1 MLIKPKVK
9 AWFDTVSHTMS
20 YVVYQAPGKACAI
33 IDPVLGYSP
42 TSRQVDTRL
51 ADEIIHFVDE
61 NNLNVAWLLETHHH
75 ADHVTAAS
83 YIKTQRGG
91 CIAMNHHI
99 NAVASLFPPVF
110 DLVDEADIN
119 SYPAFDYLFADNEVF
134 SVGELTAQ
142 ALYVPGH
149 TLTCVAYLIGDAVF
163 VGDTLFMPD
172 VGTGRCDFPGGDAAV
187 LYRSIQKIFALPLQ
201 TRVFVCHDYPPP
213 DRQPACETTIAEQR
227 TQNVHIQANTAL
239 THFVEMRTR
248 RDKGLTP
255 PQLMQPA
262 IQLNLRAGKILC

>member
-1 MLIKPKVK
+1 MLIRPKVK
-9 AWFDTVSHTMS
+9 AWFDPVSHTMS
-20 YVVYQAPGKACAI
+20 YVVYQAPGQACAI

-42 TSRQVDTRL
+42 DTKEVDTHL
-51 ADEIIHFVDE
+51 ADEIINFIDDNHLTV
-61 NNLNVAWLLETHHH
+61 LWLLETHHH

-99 NAVASLFPPVF
+99 NGVTSLFPSALDV
-110 DLVDEADIN
+110 ASQAGIN
-119 SYPAFDYLFADNEVF
+119 NFPAFDYLFVDDEVF
-134 SVGELTAQ
+134 SIGALDAQ

-187 LYRSIQKIFALPLQ
+187 LYRSILKIFALPLQ

-213 DRQPACETTIAEQR
+213 QRQPTWETTIAAQR
-227 TQNVHIQANTAL
+227 TQNIHIQADTSL
-239 THFVEMRTR
+239 SSFVEMRTH
-248 RDKGLTP
+248 RDRGLTP
-255 PQLMQPA
+255 PQLMQPV
-262 IQLNLRAGKILC
+262 IQLNLRAGKIAC